1 MKTAYIID
9 GYRSA
14 VGKSHKGAFK
24 NMRSDDIAVK
34 VIDHLLK
41 SLPNVD
47 SRLIDDLIVGCA
59 YPEGEQGMQMARLIS
74 LMSLPITVP
83 GLTINR
89 FCGSGLEA
97 IAIAVQ
103 RIQSGMADAIIAGGT
118 ESMTMIPQGG
128 YKFSPNPLLAH
139 EHPEYFSNMGITA
152 ENLVLKYN
160 ISRER
165 QDIFALSSHKKAF
178 LALKNR
184 KFERE
189 IVPIE
194 INEVTVDGENNP
206 YYSHKSIFIDEHIRE
221 NTSLNVL
228 AQLKPSFKKNG
239 SVTAGNS
246 SPLSDGAAFTLVASE
261 NFIKKHN
268 LEPKA
273 RMVSYATAGVH
284 PAYMGIGPVSAVP
297 KALQLAGIN
306 QNNIDIIELNEAF
319 AVQAIAVIDSLNFN
333 PSITNVNGGAIA
345 LGHPLGATGAKLTIQ
360 LINEMKRRKSKYG
373 LVTACTGGGQGV
385 AGIFENLQN

>member
-47 SRLIDDLIVGCA
+47 SSLIDDLIVGCA

-74 LMSLPITVP
+74 LMSLPISVP

-165 QDIFALSSHKKAF
+165 QDIFALSSHKKAY

-319 AVQAIAVIDSLNFN
+319 AVQAIAVIDALNFN

-360 LINEMKRRKSKYG
+360 LINEMKRRKS
-373 LVTACTGGGQGV
+373 
-385 AGIFENLQN
+385 